1 MLNYHDN
8 TRSMQTIRTNTAVV
22 DSFPVHTQGR
32 EDTVEVRRMLCRRS
46 PGHQHFIVTF
56 KNDVERAE
64 KISNSTSLVKPL
76 AEVIVRNNKARFVL
90 EEHHYDFNEKIES
103 SILQYMN
110 GKSTH
115 QCD

>member
-56 KNDVERAE
+56 KSDVERAE

-76 AEVIVRNNKARFVL
+76 AEVPVATIRRALFLRSIILILMK
-90 EEHHYDFNEKIES
+90 KS
-103 SILQYMN
+103 SQAFCNI
-110 GKSTH
+110 
-115 QCD
+115 